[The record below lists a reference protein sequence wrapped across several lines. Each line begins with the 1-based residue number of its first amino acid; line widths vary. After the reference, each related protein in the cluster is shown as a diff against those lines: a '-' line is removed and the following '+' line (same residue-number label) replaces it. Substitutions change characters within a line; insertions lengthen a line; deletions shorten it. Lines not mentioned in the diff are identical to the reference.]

1 MARLGKVLL
10 GLKLITP
17 GQLKQGVAAQIIYGG
32 RLGTNLVE
40 LGFLEIDALANA
52 LARRRGM
59 PAALRG
65 HFDLVDSEIQERLPA
80 RLADRW
86 KVVPLG
92 RLAHDPS
99 RIAVAAMDPLPADG
113 RATIAGCLDVDPEQL
128 VLALTPE
135 LRILYHLERTYGI
148 ERAIRFLRIR
158 NPEPAYLPE
167 APVDDDVSDVE
178 IQIIHDPETAVTEPL
193 RRPVRP
199 PAGAAEDDSDDG
211 GDPYD
216 DAIEDD
222 DRERVR
228 GRPGSDPSIR
238 PPPALDY
245 LVAPPVADEIGRE
258 QRTFVPS
265 LGDAAV
271 TLARITVRKVVSE
284 PFLRLVDLRER
295 PRPTVAS
302 ALLRAVRRAESR
314 EHVA

>member
-17 GQLKQGVAAQIIYGG
+17 GQLKQGVAAQILYGG

-65 HFDLVDSEIQERLPA
+65 HFDLVDPEIQERLPA

-113 RATIAGCLDVDPEQL
+113 RATVAGCLDVDPEQL

-135 LRILYHLERTYGI
+135 LRILYHLERTYGV
-148 ERAIRFLRIR
+148 ERGIRFLRIR

-193 RRPVRP
+193 GRPVRV
-199 PAGAAEDDSDDG
+199 PADEGAGLDDSDD
-211 GDPYD
+211 DE
-216 DAIEDD
+216 IDD
-222 DRERVR
+222 DRDDDSQDRDDADERGEGR
-228 GRPGSDPSIR
+228 HRPGSDPLIR

-245 LVAPPVADEIGRE
+245 LYAPPVADEIGRE
-258 QRTFVPS
+258 QRTFVNPVE
-265 LGDAAV
+265 AA
-271 TLARITVRKVVSE
+271 TLKWRS
-284 PFLRLVDLRER
+284 
-295 PRPTVAS
+295 
-302 ALLRAVRRAESR
+302 
-314 EHVA
+314 